1 MEEAKETENLEV
13 MEKVAEVEEVE
24 EGELEVEKVEEEV
37 EEVEE
42 MLRNLT
48 AETSLGK
55 LVPTWQSN
63 CHADKGPKANT
74 NFHDKDQ
81 PLKPETITTEKEG
94 QRNWRKTWIC
104 FVF

>member
-1 MEEAKETENLEV
+1 MEV
-13 MEKVAEVEEVE
+13 EKVEKV
-24 EGELEVEKVEEEV
+24 ELEVEKVEAEVALEVEKVEELEV
-37 EEVEE
+37 EELEE

-74 NFHDKDQ
+74 NSHDKDQ
-81 PLKPETITTEKEG
+81 PLKPDTITAEKEG
-94 QRNWRKTWIC
+94 QRNWR
-104 FVF
+104 

>member
-1 MEEAKETENLEV
+1 MK
-13 MEKVAEVEEVE
+13 EVELQV
-24 EGELEVEKVEEEV
+24 ELEVEEL
-37 EEVEE
+37 EE

-63 CHADKGPKANT
+63 CHADKGPKANM

-81 PLKPETITTEKEG
+81 LLKPETITAERKG
-94 QRNWRKTWIC
+94 QRNWRKAWIC

>member
-1 MEEAKETENLEV
+1 MELQV
-13 MEKVAEVEEVE
+13 
-24 EGELEVEKVEEEV
+24 ELEVEEL
-37 EEVEE
+37 EE

-63 CHADKGPKANT
+63 CHADKGPKANM

-81 PLKPETITTEKEG
+81 LQKPETITAERKG
-94 QRNWRKTWIC
+94 QRNWRKAWIC

>member
-1 MEEAKETENLEV
+1 MK
-13 MEKVAEVEEVE
+13 EVELQV
-24 EGELEVEKVEEEV
+24 ELEVEEL
-37 EEVEE
+37 EE

-74 NFHDKDQ
+74 NFQ
-81 PLKPETITTEKEG
+81 G
-94 QRNWRKTWIC
+94 QRPTTKTRDNHSRERGTKKLEKNMDL
-104 FVF
+104 FRFLSKARENV

>member
-1 MEEAKETENLEV
+1 ME
-13 MEKVAEVEEVE
+13 
-24 EGELEVEKVEEEV
+24 GEVEKVEEGALEV
-37 EEVEE
+37 ERVEELEE

-74 NFHDKDQ
+74 NSHDKDQ
-81 PLKPETITTEKEG
+81 LLKPETITAERKG
-94 QRNWRKTWIC
+94 QRNWRKAWIC

>member
-1 MEEAKETENLEV
+1 MEV
-13 MEKVAEVEEVE
+13 EKVEKV
-24 EGELEVEKVEEEV
+24 ELEVEKVEAEVALEV
-37 EEVEE
+37 EKVEELEVQELEE

-81 PLKPETITTEKEG
+81 PLKPDTITAEKEG
-94 QRNWRKTWIC
+94 QRNWR
-104 FVF
+104 

>member
-1 MEEAKETENLEV
+1 MK
-13 MEKVAEVEEVE
+13 EVELQV
-24 EGELEVEKVEEEV
+24 ELEVEEL
-37 EEVEE
+37 EE

-74 NFHDKDQ
+74 NFQ
-81 PLKPETITTEKEG
+81 RQRPTTKTRDNHSREKGTKKLEKSMDLF
-94 QRNWRKTWIC
+94 RVLSKA
-104 FVF
+104 